1 MGSAGMALNV
11 EMLTFDCDNPATLA
25 AGATGVGRH
34 QFGDSFRWV
43 VPADL
48 EGNVFC
54 VVRQ

>member
-1 MGSAGMALNV
+1 M
-11 EMLTFDCDNPATLA
+11 ETLTFDCDNPATLG
-25 AGATGVGRH
+25 AGATEVGRH

-43 VPADL
+43 VPADP